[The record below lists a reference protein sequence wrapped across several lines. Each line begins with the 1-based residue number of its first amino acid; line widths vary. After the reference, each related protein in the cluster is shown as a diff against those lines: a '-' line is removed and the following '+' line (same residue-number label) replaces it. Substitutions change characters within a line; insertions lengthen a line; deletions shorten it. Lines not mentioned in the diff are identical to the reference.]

1 MATKFKFEAKDA
13 AGKIVK
19 GSVAADSQADAVA
32 DLRKRN
38 LTPVD
43 VSKSSGGFL
52 GGMFGG
58 GAAKKAGKRGL
69 AKRSSVKKGELEVFT
84 RQLATMLG
92 AGIPMLEALEIL
104 ADQAESPGFAFCLDK
119 VVEEIRSGSD
129 LSKAMESHKKV
140 FSHIYVSMIR
150 AGEVSGQID
159 TILQRLAEYLEAAA
173 HLRSEIKSA
182 MTYPVIS
189 LVLVLGIASFLMIG
203 IVPSFKPVFES
214 LEVELPGLTVFIMD
228 IAFFMK
234 DYWYLIFGSIVAA
247 FVGLKMFCKTPKGA
261 LIKDT
266 VMLRLPVFGVL
277 FKKVAL
283 SRFART
289 FSTLVKS
296 GVPILGAM
304 EIVSDTAG
312 NLVIS
317 NVVDKARDSV
327 RNGESLSEPFMR
339 SPVFPPM
346 VVKMMAIGERAGALD
361 TLLEKI
367 AEFYDQQVEA
377 EVKGLT
383 SMIEPIMIAIMGVV
397 VGGIVLAVFLP
408 IFKLQEKLSGGG

>member
-1 MATKFKFEAKDA
+1 MTTKFKFEAKDA
-13 AGKIVK
+13 AGKVVK
-19 GSVAADSQADAVA
+19 GTVSAASQADAVA
-32 DLRKRN
+32 DLRRRN
-38 LTPVD
+38 LQPVE
-43 VSKSSGGFL
+43 VTKSSA
-52 GGMFGG
+52 FGG
-58 GAAKKAGKRGL
+58 LFGKGSGKKKIAKKAS
-69 AKRSSVKKGELEVFT
+69 AKKGELEVFT
-84 RQLATMLG
+84 RQLSTMLS

-119 VVEEIRSGSD
+119 VVSDIRSGSD
-129 LSKAMESHKKV
+129 LSKAMEPHKKV

-159 TILQRLAEYLEAAA
+159 TILTRLAEYLEASA

-189 LVLVLGIASFLMIG
+189 LVLVIGIASFLMIG
-203 IVPSFKPVFES
+203 IVPSFKPVFDS
-214 LEVELPGLTVFIMD
+214 LEVDLPGLTVVIMD
-228 IAFFMK
+228 IAFFMR
-234 DYWYLIFGSIVAA
+234 DYWYLIFGGLGAA
-247 FVGLKMFCKTPKGA
+247 IFALKAVCKTPKGA
-261 LIKDT
+261 YAKDQ
-266 VMLRLPVFGVL
+266 VMLRVPVFGIL

-304 EIVSDTAG
+304 EIVSDTSG

-317 NVVDKARDSV
+317 RIVDSARDSV
-327 RNGESLSEPFMR
+327 RNGDSLSDPF
-339 SPVFPPM
+339 SKSTVFPPM
-346 VVKMMAIGERAGALD
+346 VVKMMAIGERSGALD
-361 TLLEKI
+361 ALLEKI

-383 SMIEPIMIAIMGVV
+383 SMIEPIMIAVMGVI

-408 IFKLQEKLSGGG
+408 IFKLQEKLSGG

>member
-1 MATKFKFEAKDA
+1 
-13 AGKIVK
+13 
-19 GSVAADSQADAVA
+19 
-32 DLRKRN
+32 
-38 LTPVD
+38 
-43 VSKSSGGFL
+43 
-52 GGMFGG
+52 
-58 GAAKKAGKRGL
+58 
-69 AKRSSVKKGELEVFT
+69 
-84 RQLATMLG
+84 
-92 AGIPMLEALEIL
+92 MLEALEIL

-119 VVEEIRSGSD
+119 VVEDIRNGSD
-129 LSKAMESHKKV
+129 LSQALEQHKRV

-150 AGEVSGQID
+150 AGEVSGQLDI
-159 TILQRLAEYLEAAA
+159 ILTRLAEYLEAAA
-173 HLRSEIKSA
+173 HLRGEIKSA

-203 IVPSFKPVFES
+203 IVPSFEPVFES
-214 LEVELPGLTVFIMD
+214 LDVELPPITVMTMD
-228 IAFFMK
+228 AARFMK
-234 DYWYLIFGSIVAA
+234 NYWYLLFGGLAA
-247 FVGLKMFCKTPKGA
+247 LMFGA
-261 LIKDT
+261 GAACRTERGAYVRDLLL
-266 VMLRLPVFGVL
+266 LRVPVFGIL

-312 NLVIS
+312 NKVIS
-317 NVVDKARDSV
+317 GIVDTAKESV
-327 RNGESLSEPFMR
+327 RNGDSLSEPFME
-339 SPVFPPM
+339 SAVFPPM
-346 VVKMMAIGERAGALD
+346 VVKMMAIGERSGALD

-383 SMIEPIMIAIMGVV
+383 SMIEPIMIAVMGVI

-408 IFKLQEKLSGGG
+408 IFKLQENLSAG

>member
-1 MATKFKFEAKDA
+1 MTTTFKFEAKDGT
-13 AGKIVK
+13 GKVVK
-19 GSVAADSQADAVA
+19 GSVSAASQADAVA
-32 DLRKRN
+32 EVRRRN
-38 LTPVD
+38 LTPID
-43 VSKSSGGFL
+43 VSKAGGFL
-52 GGMFGG
+52 SGLFGG
-58 GAAKKAGKRGL
+58 GKPKTGKRVM
-69 AKRSSVKKGELEVFT
+69 AKRAWCKKGELEVFT
-84 RQLATMLG
+84 RQLSTMLS

-104 ADQAESPGFAFCLDK
+104 ADQAESPGFAFCLDR
-119 VVEEIRSGSD
+119 VVNDIRSGSD
-129 LSKAMESHKKV
+129 LSKSMEPHKKV

-159 TILQRLAEYLEAAA
+159 IILTRLADYLEAAA
-173 HLRSEIKSA
+173 HLRNEIKSA

-189 LVLVLGIASFLMIG
+189 LVLVIGIASFLMIG

-234 DYWYLIFGSIVAA
+234 DYWYLIFGGMAA
-247 FVGLKMFCKTPKGA
+247 LIFGTGAAVKTPKGA
-261 LIKDT
+261 LIKDH
-266 VMLRLPVFGVL
+266 VMLRLPVFGIL

-304 EIVSDTAG
+304 EIVSDTSG

-317 NVVDKARDSV
+317 NIVNGARDSV
-327 RNGESLSEPFMR
+327 KNGDSLSEPFTK
-339 SPVFPPM
+339 STVFPPM
-346 VVKMMAIGERAGALD
+346 VVKMMAIGERSGALD
-361 TLLEKI
+361 SLLEKI

-383 SMIEPIMIAIMGVV
+383 SMIEPIMIAIMGVI

-408 IFKLQEKLSGGG
+408 IFKLQEKLSGG

>member
-1 MATKFKFEAKDA
+1 MASKFKFEAKDIS
-13 AGKIVK
+13 GRLVK
-19 GSVAADSQADAVA
+19 GAVTADSQADVVA
-32 DLRKRN
+32 DLRRRN
-38 LTPVD
+38 LTPVE
-43 VSKSSGGFL
+43 VSKSSGLSALFRRGAGP
-52 GGMFGG
+52 GGSR
-58 GAAKKAGKRGL
+58 RGT
-69 AKRSSVKKGELEVFT
+69 ARRASVKKGELEVFT

-104 ADQAESPGFAFCLDK
+104 AEQAESAGFNFCLNK
-119 VVEEIRSGSD
+119 VVDDIRSGSD
-129 LSKAMESHKKV
+129 LSKALEPHKKV

-159 TILQRLAEYLEAAA
+159 IILTRLAEYLEASA
-173 HLRSEIKSA
+173 HLRAEIKSA

-189 LVLVLGIASFLMIG
+189 LVLVIGIASFLMIG

-214 LEVELPGLTVFIMD
+214 LEVDLPGLTVLIMD

-234 DYWYLIFGSIVAA
+234 DFWYVIFGGAAAA
-247 FVGLKMFCKTPKGA
+247 FVGLKMLCKTPNGA
-261 LIKDT
+261 YAKDS
-266 VMLRLPVFGVL
+266 VLLRLPVFGIL

-317 NVVDKARDSV
+317 RIVDRARDSV
-327 RNGESLSEPFMR
+327 RNGESLSEPFTK
-339 SPVFPPM
+339 STVFPPM
-346 VVKMMAIGERAGALD
+346 VTKMMSIGERSGALD
-361 TLLEKI
+361 QLLEKI

-383 SMIEPIMIAIMGVV
+383 SMIEPIMIAIMGVI

-408 IFKLQEKLSGGG
+408 IFKLQEKLSGG

>member
-1 MATKFKFEAKDA
+1 MTTKFKYEAKDA
-13 AGKIVK
+13 TGKVVK
-19 GSVAADSQADAVA
+19 GSVSAVSQAEAVA
-32 DLRKRN
+32 DLRRRN
-38 LTPVD
+38 LTPID
-43 VSKSSGGFL
+43 VSKAGGIASWFQKAPA
-52 GGMFGG
+52 GKKPM
-58 GAAKKAGKRGL
+58 AKK
-69 AKRSSVKKGELEVFT
+69 SYCKKGELEVFT
-84 RQLATMLG
+84 RQLSTMLS

-104 ADQAESPGFAFCLDK
+104 ADQAESPGFAYCLDR
-119 VVEEIRSGSD
+119 VVSDIRSGSD
-129 LSKAMESHKKV
+129 LSKSLEPHKKV

-159 TILQRLAEYLEAAA
+159 IILTRLAEYLEAAA

-189 LVLVLGIASFLMIG
+189 LVLVIGIASFLMIG

-214 LEVELPGLTVFIMD
+214 LEVELPKLTVVIMD
-228 IAFFMK
+228 IAFFMR
-234 DYWYLIFGSIVAA
+234 DFWYLIFGGMAAA
-247 FVGLKMFCKTPKGA
+247 FFGIKMACKTPKGQLA
-261 LIKDT
+261 KDH
-266 VMLRLPVFGVL
+266 VMLRLPVFGIL

-304 EIVSDTAG
+304 EIVSDTSG

-317 NVVDKARDSV
+317 RIVDGARDSV
-327 RNGESLSEPFMR
+327 KNGDSLSEPFTK
-339 SPVFPPM
+339 STVFPPM
-346 VVKMMAIGERAGALD
+346 VVKMMSIGERSGALD
-361 TLLEKI
+361 ALLEKI

-383 SMIEPIMIAIMGVV
+383 SMIEPIMIAVMGVI

-408 IFKLQEKLSGGG
+408 IFKLQEKLSGG

>member
-1 MATKFKFEAKDA
+1 MTTKFKYEAKDA
-13 AGKIVK
+13 TGKVVK
-19 GSVAADSQADAVA
+19 GSVSAVSQAEAVA
-32 DLRKRN
+32 DLRRRN
-38 LTPVD
+38 LTPID
-43 VSKSSGGFL
+43 VSKAGGIASWFQKAP
-52 GGMFGG
+52 GGKRTM
-58 GAAKKAGKRGL
+58 AKKASCR
-69 AKRSSVKKGELEVFT
+69 KGELEVFT
-84 RQLATMLG
+84 RQLSTMLG

-104 ADQAESPGFAFCLDK
+104 ADQAESPGFAYCLDR
-119 VVEEIRSGSD
+119 VVSDIRSGSD
-129 LSKAMESHKKV
+129 LSKSLEPHKRV

-159 TILQRLAEYLEAAA
+159 IILTRLAEYLEAAA

-189 LVLVLGIASFLMIG
+189 LFLVIGIASFLMIG

-228 IAFFMK
+228 IAFFMR
-234 DYWYLIFGSIVAA
+234 DFWYLIFGGMAAA
-247 FVGLKMFCKTPKGA
+247 FFGIKMACRTPKGQ
-261 LIKDT
+261 LVKDH
-266 VMLRLPVFGVL
+266 VMLRLPVFGIL

-304 EIVSDTAG
+304 EIVSDTSG

-317 NVVDKARDSV
+317 RIVDGARDSV
-327 RNGESLSEPFMR
+327 RNGDSLSEPFTK
-339 SPVFPPM
+339 STVFPPM
-346 VVKMMAIGERAGALD
+346 VVKMMSIGERSGALD
-361 TLLEKI
+361 ALLEKI

-383 SMIEPIMIAIMGVV
+383 SMIEPIMIAIMGVI

-408 IFKLQEKLSGGG
+408 IFKLQEKLSGG

>member
-1 MATKFKFEAKDA
+1 MTTKFKFEAKDA
-13 AGKIVK
+13 AGKVVK
-19 GSVAADSQADAVA
+19 GSVSANSQSDAVA

-38 LTPVD
+38 LQPVE
-43 VSKSSGGFL
+43 VTKAGGGF
-52 GGMFGG
+52 GSWFGK
-58 GAAKKAGKRGL
+58 AKGNKRTL
-69 AKRSSVKKGELEVFT
+69 AKRASRKKGELEIFT
-84 RQLATMLG
+84 RQLSTMLS

-104 ADQAESPGFAFCLDK
+104 ADQAESPGFAYCLDR
-119 VVEEIRSGSD
+119 VVNDIRSGSD
-129 LSKAMESHKKV
+129 LSKSLEPHKRV

-159 TILQRLAEYLEAAA
+159 IILTRLAEYLEAAA

-189 LVLVLGIASFLMIG
+189 LVLVIGIASFLMIG
-203 IVPSFKPVFES
+203 IVPSFKPVFDS
-214 LEVELPGLTVFIMD
+214 LDVELPGLTVFIMNV
-228 IAFFMK
+228 AFFMK
-234 DYWYLIFGSIVAA
+234 DYWYLIFG
-247 FVGLKMFCKTPKGA
+247 GMFGVFFALGAVCRTPKGA
-261 LIKDT
+261 YAKDV
-266 VMLRLPVFGVL
+266 VMLRVPVFGVL

-289 FSTLVKS
+289 FATLVKS

-317 NVVDKARDSV
+317 RIVDRARDSV
-327 RNGESLSEPFMR
+327 RNGESLSDPFAK
-339 SPVFPPM
+339 STVFPPM
-346 VVKMMAIGERAGALD
+346 VVKMMSIGEKSGALD
-361 TLLEKI
+361 ALLEKI

-383 SMIEPIMIAIMGVV
+383 SMIEPIMIAIMGVI

-408 IFKLQEKLSGGG
+408 IFKLQETLSKPH

>member
-1 MATKFKFEAKDA
+1 MATKFNYEAKDP
-13 AGKIVK
+13 AGKVVR
-19 GSVAADSQADAVA
+19 GSVSAGTQSEAVA
-32 DLRKRN
+32 ELRRRKLTPLDVAKSKGLAAMFSKPAGRKRQ
-38 LTPVD
+38 
-43 VSKSSGGFL
+43 
-52 GGMFGG
+52 M
-58 GAAKKAGKRGL
+58 AKKA
-69 AKRSSVKKGELEVFT
+69 SCKKGELEVFT
-84 RQLATMLG
+84 RQLSTMLS

-119 VVEEIRSGSD
+119 VVEDIRNGSD
-129 LSKAMESHKKV
+129 LSQALEPHKKV

-150 AGEVSGQID
+150 AGEVSGQLDI
-159 TILQRLAEYLEAAA
+159 ILTRLAEYLEASA

-189 LVLVLGIASFLMIG
+189 LVLVIGIASFLMIG
-203 IVPSFKPVFES
+203 IVPSFEPVFES
-214 LEVELPGLTVFIMD
+214 LDVELPPITVLTMD
-228 IAFFMK
+228 AARFMK
-234 DYWYLIFGSIVAA
+234 NYWYLVFGGAA
-247 FVGLKMFCKTPKGA
+247 ALLFAITAACRTERGA
-261 LIKDT
+261 YVRDMVL
-266 VMLRLPVFGVL
+266 LRLPVFGVL

-312 NLVIS
+312 NKVIS
-317 NVVDKARDSV
+317 GIVDAAKESV
-327 RNGESLSEPFMR
+327 KNGDSLSEPFME
-339 SPVFPPM
+339 STVFPPM
-346 VVKMMAIGERAGALD
+346 VVKMMAIGERSGALD
-361 TLLEKI
+361 ALLEKI

-383 SMIEPIMIAIMGVV
+383 SMIEPIMIAVMGVI

-408 IFKLQEKLSGGG
+408 IFKLQENLSAG

>member
-1 MATKFKFEAKDA
+1 MATKFKFEARDA
-13 AGKIVK
+13 TGKVVK
-19 GSVAADSQADAVA
+19 GAVTATSQSEAIAEV
-32 DLRKRN
+32 RKRN
-38 LTPVD
+38 LTPLEVNKSGGLGGLF
-43 VSKSSGGFL
+43 SKSKGGKK
-52 GGMFGG
+52 GM
-58 GAAKKAGKRGL
+58 AKK
-69 AKRSSVKKGELEVFT
+69 SSARKGELEVFT

-119 VVEEIRSGSD
+119 VVESIRNGSD
-129 LSKAMESHKKV
+129 LSQAMEPHKKV

-159 TILQRLAEYLEAAA
+159 IILQRLAEYLEAAA
-173 HLRSEIKSA
+173 HLRNEIKSA

-189 LVLVLGIASFLMIG
+189 LVLVTGIASFLMIG

-214 LEVELPGLTVFIMD
+214 LEVELPQLTVVIMD

-234 DYWYLIFGSIVAA
+234 DYWYLIFGGI
-247 FVGLKMFCKTPKGA
+247 GA
-261 LIKDT
+261 LIFGAGAAAKTVRGEYIKDAI
-266 VMLRLPVFGVL
+266 MLRIPVFGIL

-289 FSTLVKS
+289 FSTLIKS

-312 NLVIS
+312 NKVIS
-317 NVVDKARDSV
+317 GIVDRARDSV
-327 RNGESLSEPFMR
+327 RNGDSLSEPFMNTK
-339 SPVFPPM
+339 VFPPM
-346 VVKMMAIGERAGALD
+346 VVKMMAIGERSGALD
-361 TLLEKI
+361 ALLEKI

-383 SMIEPIMIAIMGVV
+383 AMIEPIMIAVMGII

-408 IFKLQEKLSGGG
+408 IFKLQEKLSG